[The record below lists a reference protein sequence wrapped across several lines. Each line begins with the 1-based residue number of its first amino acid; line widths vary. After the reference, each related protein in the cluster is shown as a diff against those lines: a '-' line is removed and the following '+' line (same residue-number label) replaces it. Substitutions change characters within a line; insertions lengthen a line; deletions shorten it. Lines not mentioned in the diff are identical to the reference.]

1 MLDNECVLALVINVT
16 EVTIYINLDAC
27 CQFFADLLIDS
38 FLVPSPLS
46 SNSGINYFS
55 GSGQSAQYS
64 GEY

>member
-38 FLVPSPLS
+38 FLVPSLH
-46 SNSGINYFS
+46 
-55 GSGQSAQYS
+55 SAQTRGLIIFPRS
-64 GEY
+64 KGEY